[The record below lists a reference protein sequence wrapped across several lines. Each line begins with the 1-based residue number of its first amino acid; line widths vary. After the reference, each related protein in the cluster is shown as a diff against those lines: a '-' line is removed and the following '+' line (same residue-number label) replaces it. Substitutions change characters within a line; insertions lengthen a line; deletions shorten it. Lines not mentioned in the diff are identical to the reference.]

1 MKIEAIRRQFFENF
15 TYRDETGLHFKKLAT
30 PTTIINWFSEKM
42 RSKTRSNAQNNALHL
57 YFSQLAEQLNNA
69 GYTFTNVLGLEMP
82 FTMILIKESIWK
94 PTQKDMFGIDSTTKL
109 TTQMINELIDVFSK
123 HFGERGIYVEFP
135 SFQAFLNKLD
145 SNYQ

>member
-1 MKIEAIRRQFFENF
+1 MNIDLMRRQFYENF
-15 TYRDETGLHFKKLAT
+15 TEECTNFNRTVT
-30 PTTIINWFSEKM
+30 PSIIFNWFAEKM

-57 YFSQLAEQLNNA
+57 YFSMIADQLNNA
-69 GYTFTNVLGLEMP
+69 GYTFTNALGLEIP
-82 FTMILIKESIWK
+82 FTMTLIKESIWK

-145 SNYQ
+145 SNY